1 MARDGKHIY
10 ATTAHVS
17 QLKAVSIMQ
26 EEQFEEKV
34 SGSSADEDEE
44 TNKSNADLSRVV
56 ETVKLKR
63 QRKPPKYLKDYV

>member
-1 MARDGKHIY
+1 
-10 ATTAHVS
+10 
-17 QLKAVSIMQ
+17 MQ
-26 EEQFEEKV
+26 EDQFEEKG

-44 TNKSNADLSRVV
+44 TNKSNADLPRVE